1 MSKKRAIVFGGSG
14 FLGSHVADILTKN
27 NYQVTIVDKFKSKWI
42 NKKQRFIKA
51 ELGDLEKYSKYIKF
65 VFNHYLLEHGSDDYT
80 STKKSSLFLHKKI
93 IKTSKIMEKFFACG
107 DLASKIPKKK
117 KKLSSKS

>member
-1 MSKKRAIVFGGSG
+1 MGSG

-51 ELGDLEKYSKYIKF
+51 ELGDLEKYSKYIKRGDV
-65 VFNHYLLEHGSDDYT
+65 VFNYAAISDIEKSNLEPENTVKVNILDLVKLLN
-80 STKKSSLFLHKKI
+80 LLVKKI
-93 IKTSKIMEKFFACG
+93 
-107 DLASKIPKKK
+107 KKVY
-117 KKLSSKS
+117 LR